1 LESSR
6 IARERFLRECKTL
19 ERVQSPNVV
28 SVLEAGES
36 AAGEIYLHDRSGAR
50 KATGSYFTKPFAV
63 EHLLDHA
70 LEPAL
75 DAHIERLAALMD
87 AGDEAGAGKAFFDF
101 RCADIAMGSAHFLV
115 AAVDRIEARLST
127 FLAERPVAAVT
138 AELERLRKAAVDHLG
153 DLGDA
158 TEIDPTSLL
167 RRQVARRCIYGVDR
181 NLIAVE
187 LARLGIWIHTFVPGL
202 PLSFLDR
209 TLVWGDSLTGVGTL
223 DEALEQLD
231 PAADGDG
238 SGQSLYR
245 PLVESLIERTA
256 AALARLGRVS
266 DADAAEVA
274 AAREALVEA
283 EAEAQAARDLL
294 DLIVAIRL
302 GEAGPIED
310 LDESAIAAHPD
321 LDAARELAAELRC
334 LHFPLAFPE
343 VFLRDRPGFDCILG
357 NPPWEEL
364 TVEEP
369 AFWALRFP
377 GLRSLAQRQ
386 QRPRI
391 DELRRRHP
399 DLVEELEQE
408 QEEAAEIRELLVS
421 GPFPGMETGDPD
433 LYKAFAWRFWD
444 LVREDGAVGVVLPR
458 SALAAAGSARWRE
471 TVLDAGAFADTTLL
485 LNSRGWVFDDAE
497 FRYTVA
503 LIAVRRGRGLA
514 GTVHTRGPYAS
525 FGAYASAME
534 ADESLAFPAAEFRT
548 WATGAAFPLL
558 PSTRSGEV
566 FLKLRAHPRLDDP
579 AHPWRA
585 RPVTELHATNEKK
598 HMILDPEDADGL
610 WPVYKGASFDI
621 WEPDTGTYYAWADPA
636 YITEYLQ
643 GKRERGHRTRSSA
656 FSEMPREWIDDPA
669 TLPCRHPRV
678 AFRDVARATDT
689 RTVIAALVPPG
700 VVIANQAPYLLWPR
714 RGANDEAFILGM
726 LASVP
731 LDWYARRIV
740 ETHVNFHVL
749 NGFPIPDPYAAG
761 RNRVASIAGRL
772 ACLDERFAGWAEAV
786 GADVGPVEPEEKDDL
801 IAELDATVA
810 RLYGLDR
817 GDVEHIFETFHEG
830 WECVQSRPEVIDTR

>member
-1 LESSR
+1 
-6 IARERFLRECKTL
+6 
-19 ERVQSPNVV
+19 
-28 SVLEAGES
+28 
-36 AAGEIYLHDRSGAR
+36 
-50 KATGSYFTKPFAV
+50 FAV

-75 DAHIERLAALMD
+75 DAHLERLAALMD
-87 AGDEAGAGKAFFDF
+87 AGDEAGAGNAFFDF

-115 AAVDRIEARLST
+115 AAVDRIEARLSS
-127 FLAERPVAAVT
+127 FLVERPVPAVT
-138 AELERLRKAAVDHLG
+138 AELERLRKAALDHLG
-153 DLGDA
+153 DLGDS
-158 TEIDPTSLL
+158 TEIDPSSLL

-223 DEALEQLD
+223 DEAVEQLD
-231 PAADGDG
+231 PGAGSEA

-245 PLVESLIERTA
+245 PLVEALIERTA
-256 AALARLGRVS
+256 APLARLGRVS

-274 AAREALVEA
+274 AAREALDQAHVEA
-283 EAEAQAARDLL
+283 QPARDLL

-302 GEAGPIED
+302 GEAVAIED
-310 LDESAIAAHPD
+310 LGESVIANHPD
-321 LDAARELAAELRC
+321 LGAAHELAEELGC

-391 DELRRRHP
+391 QELRRRHP

-408 QEEAAEIRELLVS
+408 QEEAAEIRQLLVN
-421 GPFPGMETGDPD
+421 GPYPGMETGDPD
-433 LYKAFAWRFWD
+433 LYKAFAWRFWH
-444 LVREDGAVGVVLPR
+444 LVREDGAIGVVLPR

-485 LNSRGWVFDDAE
+485 LNNRKWVFEEVHAQ
-497 FRYTVA
+497 YTVA
-503 LIAVRRGRGLA
+503 LASLRKGANHAGRVR
-514 GTVHTRGPYAS
+514 VRGPYRDRS
-525 FGAYASAME
+525 TMQREVGS
-534 ADESLAFPAAEFRT
+534 DESAEFPVDEFRT

-566 FLKLRAHPRLDDP
+566 FLKLRAHPRFDDSV
-579 AHPWRA
+579 HPWQA
-585 RPVTELHATNEKK
+585 RPVREVDATNEKS
-598 HMILDPEDADGL
+598 HMILDPDDVDGL
-610 WPVYKGASFDI
+610 WPVYKGASFEI
-621 WEPDTGTYYAWADPA
+621 WEPDTGTYYAWADPE

-643 GKRERGHRTRSSA
+643 GKRERGSRTKSSA
-656 FSEMPREWIDDPA
+656 FSEMKREWIDDPA

-689 RTVIAALVPPG
+689 RTVIAALVPSN
-700 VVIANQAPYLLWPR
+700 VVIANQAPYLLWSKG
-714 RGANDEAFILGM
+714 GASDEAFILGI

-731 LDWYARRIV
+731 LDWCARRIV

-749 NGFPIPDPYAAG
+749 NGFPIPDPCDEG
-761 RNRVASIAGRL
+761 RNHVVGIAGRL
-772 ACLDERFAGWAEAV
+772 ACPDDRFAGWAEAV
-786 GADVGPVEPEEKDDL
+786 GVDADPVEPEQKDDL
-801 IAELDATVA
+801 IAELDAAVA

-817 GDVEHIFETFHEG
+817 DDVKHILETFHEG
-830 WECVQSRPEVIDTR
+830 WDYAERLERVLAHFDDLEGLR